1 MNKITYFIIL
11 TSSFF
16 LAACSTSNEPVI
28 LEAKQIAMTG
38 EPSSTLELTLIKKD
52 KICILKA
59 KTTSKNTP
67 TIEKDWAFFR
77 DDLILISE
85 NSSSEPVINSDAPDA
100 KIEEHIEE
108 MKIRKE
114 AKEIKSFISKE
125 NLKKCT

>member
-1 MNKITYFIIL
+1 MNKITHFIIL

-16 LAACSTSNEPVI
+16 LAACNTSNEPVI

-67 TIEKDWAFFR
+67 IIEKDWAFFR
-77 DDLILISE
+77 EDLILISE

>member
-1 MNKITYFIIL
+1 
-11 TSSFF
+11 
-16 LAACSTSNEPVI
+16 
-28 LEAKQIAMTG
+28 MTG

-59 KTTSKNTP
+59 KTTSKNIP

-100 KIEEHIEE
+100 KIEEYIEE

>member
-1 MNKITYFIIL
+1 MNKTTHFIIL

-59 KTTSKNTP
+59 KTTSKNIP

-85 NSSSEPVINSDAPDA
+85 NSSSEPVINSDAQDA

-114 AKEIKSFISKE
+114 AKEMKSFISKE